1 MLTIYSPFLLHPYQ
15 TFKNQEPTK
24 GKSIRRLFKRNGY
37 KLFLIDEYRT
47 SCRSFINGEE
57 MEKFQKR
64 RNPKPNK
71 SNIKLC
77 HGLLRSKNV
86 SNNNSRVIM
95 NRDFN
100 GSMNILNKGL
110 CEIANKEIPKWL
122 KREKTESA

>member
-1 MLTIYSPFLLHPYQ
+1 
-15 TFKNQEPTK
+15 
-24 GKSIRRLFKRNGY
+24 
-37 KLFLIDEYRT
+37 
-47 SCRSFINGEE
+47 

-122 KREKTESA
+122 RREKTESA